1 MKIQRDQVTILRPH
15 RATAEW
21 INTMSYICTMEYYL
35 TLKRNKVLIH
45 AIMRISFENLM
56 LSKISE
62 WSEVTLV
69 VSDSVRPHRRQ
80 PTRLPRHKRTVQKS
94 GHYILPLLLNWKRAN
109 SQTQSGSETTRG
121 KGRGMGGC
129 CLMGTEILSGVMKK
143 SLEMYLMPLNYT
155 C

>member
-21 INTMSYICTMEYYL
+21 INTMLYICTMEYYL
-35 TLKRNKVLIH
+35 TLKRNKNLIH

-62 WSEVTLV
+62 WSKVTSV

-80 PTRLPRHKRTVQKS
+80 PNRLPRHKRTVQKN
-94 GHYILPLLLNWKRAN
+94 GHYILPLLLYWKQAN

-121 KGRGMGGC
+121 EGRGMGGC
-129 CLMGTEILSGVMKK
+129 CLMGTEILFGVMKK
-143 SLEMYLMPLNYT
+143 FWR
-155 C
+155 